1 MPRRRTVPD
10 LCDEETLVQIATAA
24 FVKELGLEDGK
35 VLEGGKVEIRDVST
49 GTHLMKED
57 SHKVNYLNYVIWKD
71 YSFLA
76 Y

>member
-1 MPRRRTVPD
+1 MPD

-57 SHKVNYLNYVIWKD
+57 SHKVKLSQCIYWKLG
-71 YSFLA
+71 SFLA